1 MPTTEL
7 NLTDSLSI
15 AVRTKALRLAECSYK
30 LVLRSGLLQ
39 KLVYSGIRLLS
50 PSRLSIE
57 NISLHL
63 NKNDAVL
70 NALLLLGLFEVPETI
85 IFKKL
90 LQPGMTF
97 LDVGANIGYFSAL
110 ASSFVGEKG
119 TVIALEPEPK
129 NQALLQKTSLS
140 NPGPKYHLFQLAAS
154 SKSGSSTF
162 YVSSS
167 NCGDNR
173 LADSAQQD
181 DNDEWNSITVA
192 CVTLD
197 ELFIEKDLPLPDVIK
212 IDVQGFEADVIA
224 GCMDIL
230 KRKKAITLM
239 IEFWPEG
246 LRAAGKDPLELLR
259 TLRDH
264 EFLIS
269 YINLKGQLIELS
281 ADEELVKTYHGKAYT
296 NLFCTRKTT

>member
-30 LVLRSGLLQ
+30 LILRSGLLQ
-39 KLVYSGIRLLS
+39 KLVHSGIRLLS

-181 DNDEWNSITVA
+181 DNDEWNSMTVA

-224 GCMDIL
+224 GCIDIL
-230 KRKKAITLM
+230 QRKKAITLM

-246 LRAAGKDPLELLR
+246 LRAAGKDPMEFLR